1 MILHWC
7 DKFRNPQ
14 EVDFRKGARHAVG
27 SLKNHINGPDSNT
40 IGRNF
45 VGKQITRPLA
55 LLAGAAFC
63 ALTAGFATAQ
73 AYPAKPI
80 RLIAPFPPGGSSD
93 TIARILGQKLTE
105 DWKQRIVVDNR
116 PGASG
121 SIGSGIAAAAPAD
134 GYTWVIGSVAPVVLN
149 PLFYKTPYQ
158 SLRDFVP
165 VSIIASAPQLIV
177 VKSSFPVKSM
187 KDLIALAKSKPGALN
202 FGSSGSGT
210 LPQLGGLM
218 FNTVTRAKITEIP
231 YKGQAPALVDLL
243 AGQVQVVFADMPV
256 ALPYVKSGAFRAIAV
271 AGSKPFPLT
280 PGIPTAIEAGLPGFV
295 LDNWWGLLT
304 PKGVPQNIIDKLNA
318 GIVKALKQPDVIARY
333 TALGIEAVTSTPP
346 EFTGIIKSDQAKYVK
361 VIKDAGIIMEP

>member
-1 MILHWC
+1 MHP
-7 DKFRNPQ
+7 DQNTFG
-14 EVDFRKGARHAVG
+14 KGGAMSKRTLRAIT
-27 SLKNHINGPDSNT
+27 LL
-40 IGRNF
+40 F
-45 VGKQITRPLA
+45 VAIPCA
-55 LLAGAAFC
+55 FAAG
-63 ALTAGFATAQ
+63 LTSGQ
-73 AYPAKPI
+73 AYPTKPI

-93 TIARILGQKLTE
+93 TIARILGQKLSD

-121 SIGSGIAAAAPAD
+121 SIGSGIAAIAPAD
-134 GYTWVIGSVAPVVLN
+134 GYTWVVGSVAPVVLN

-165 VSIIASAPQLIV
+165 VSIVASAPQLIV
-177 VKSSFPVKSM
+177 VKSTFPVKSM

-218 FNTVTRAKITEIP
+218 FNTITKEKITEIP
-231 YKGQAPALVDLL
+231 YKGQAPALLDLL
-243 AGQVQVVFADMPV
+243 GGQVQVVFADMPV

-280 PGIPTAIEAGLPGFV
+280 PGVPTAIEAGLPGFV
-295 LDNWWGLLT
+295 LDNWWGLLI
-304 PKGVPQNIIDKLNA
+304 PKGAPKNIVDKVNA

-333 TALGIEAVTSTPP
+333 TALGIESVSSTPQ
-346 EFTGIIKSDQAKYVK
+346 EFTDIIKSDQAKYVR
-361 VIKDAGIIMEP
+361 VIKDAGIVMEP

>member
-1 MILHWC
+1 MKKH
-7 DKFRNPQ
+7 
-14 EVDFRKGARHAVG
+14 
-27 SLKNHINGPDSNT
+27 SLRVI
-40 IGRNF
+40 
-45 VGKQITRPLA
+45 A
-55 LLAGAAFC
+55 LLSGAMLC
-63 ALTAGFATAQ
+63 VSTAVLAADQ
-73 AYPAKPI
+73 AWPNKPI

-93 TIARILGQKLTE
+93 ILARILGQKLTE
-105 DWKQRIVVDNR
+105 AWGQRIVVDNR

-121 SIGSGIAAAAPAD
+121 SIGTGIAAAASAD
-134 GYTWVIGSVAPVVLN
+134 GYTWVVGSVAPVVLN

-165 VSIIASAPQLIV
+165 VSVIASAPQLIV
-177 VKSSFPVKSM
+177 VKTSFPVKSM

-218 FNTVTRAKITEIP
+218 FNTVTGAKITEIP
-231 YKGQAPALVDLL
+231 YKGQAPALLDLL

-295 LDNWWGLLT
+295 LDNWWGLLV
-304 PKGVPQNIIDKLNA
+304 PKRVPQKIVDKLNA
-318 GIVKALKQPDVIARY
+318 GIVKSLKQPDVIERY
-333 TALGIEAVTSTPP
+333 TALGIESVTSTPQ
-346 EFTGIIKSDQAKYVK
+346 EFTNVIKSDQAKYVR
-361 VIKDAGIIMEP
+361 VIKDAGIKMEP